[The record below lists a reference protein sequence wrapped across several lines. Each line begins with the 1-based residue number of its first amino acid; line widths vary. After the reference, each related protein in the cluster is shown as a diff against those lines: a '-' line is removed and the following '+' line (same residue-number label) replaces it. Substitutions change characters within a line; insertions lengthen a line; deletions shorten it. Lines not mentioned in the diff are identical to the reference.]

1 TVVYQVGDKY
11 RGMPHRHCLLI
22 NAEDAKKAGFQ
33 EHQRV
38 TVQGDASKLE
48 NIEIVPSPNKI
59 NSFINQIFNTNI
71 SYLTTYEDEYI
82 FKRIGHLNNTISLS
96 IYSDDE

>member
-1 TVVYQVGDKY
+1 VGDKY

-38 TVQGDASKLE
+38 TVQGDAGKLE
-48 NIEIVPSPNKI
+48 NIEIIFGPIREGVGFMFYPEANVLFKAKIDPRCGTPAYKRVPVWV
-59 NSFINQIFNTNI
+59 F
-71 SYLTTYEDEYI
+71 
-82 FKRIGHLNNTISLS
+82 
-96 IYSDDE
+96 